1 MMRRWAARRSTR
13 HPTYEPHAYPGGGRG
28 AHGVPA
34 PLLGCDVAQRLVEHP
49 LVPER
54 VIYGGLS
61 LAVLPV
67 VGRIDDSRL
76 PCHRSLDHACEV
88 GDLQHYLV
96 RSLPLRCS
104 PSRTNLC
111 HDQLCRRPVR
121 QTELRAMPLADT
133 DVFDE
138 TEDLDVPR
146 YGHSDVGHGEDR
158 GHSSVR
164 RRPVCEHTVRLDCD
178 DHPAQ
183 SPSRSRAAQSGR
195 GYTEPPRLNRWRP

>member
-1 MMRRWAARRSTR
+1 MMRRWAARRWTR
-13 HPTYEPHAYPGGGRG
+13 PSELRTARLPGGRTRT
-28 AHGVPA
+28 HGVPA
-34 PLLGCDVAQRLVEHP
+34 PLLGCDVAQRLIEHP

-67 VGRIDDSRL
+67 VGRFDDSRS

-96 RSLPLRCS
+96 GSFPLRCS

-146 YGHSDVGHGEDR
+146 YGQSDVGHGEDR

-164 RRPVCEHTVRLDCD
+164 RRPVCEHPVRLDRD

-183 SPSRSRAAQSGR
+183 SPSRSRPAQSGR
-195 GYTEPPRLNRWRP
+195 GTQSLRD